1 MTRVLVTGGMG
12 FIGSAFVRRR
22 LTSTQDEVVVV
33 DKLTYAGNPNN
44 LKDHKDDP
52 RLTFVKG
59 DVCDR
64 PLMDRVAKDTDA
76 VVHFAAET
84 HVDRSILEA
93 GTFVQTDVVGTFSV
107 LEACRKADVDRMIHI
122 STDECYGEAEGA
134 PCTEDAPLKP
144 NSPYAA
150 SKAGADRLAFS
161 YFATYGLP
169 VVITRCTNNYGPYQ
183 HPEKLIPLFVTNALE
198 DKPLPVYGTGRNT
211 RDWIHVDD
219 HCAALDALL
228 EAKEVDGE
236 VFNIGASEE
245 HSVNEI
251 GEAVLKVLGRPK
263 SHLKTVPD
271 RPGHVR
277 RHAVDTKKIRTRLR
291 WKPSRSFSQGLE
303 ETIRW
308 YRENEAW
315 WKPIKSGDFR
325 DYYAVQY
332 RELAEASAPA
342 AEDD

>member
-1 MTRVLVTGGMG
+1 MARLLVTGGMG
-12 FIGSAFVRRR
+12 FIGSAFVRRS
-22 LTSTQDEVVVV
+22 LASMQDEVVVI
-33 DKLTYAGNPNN
+33 DKLTYAGNRNN
-44 LKDHKDDP
+44 LRDHKDDP
-52 RLTFVKG
+52 RLTFVQG

-64 PLMDRVAKDTDA
+64 PLMDRLAKDADM

-107 LEACRKADVDRMIHI
+107 LEACRKADVRRMIHL
-122 STDECYGEAEGA
+122 STDEVFGEAEGA

-144 NSPYAA
+144 KSPYAA

-219 HCAALDALL
+219 HCAALEGLL
-228 EAKEVDGE
+228 EAKGVDGE

-251 GEAVLKVLGRPK
+251 AEAILKILGKPK
-263 SHLKTVPD
+263 NLLRRVED
-271 RPGHVR
+271 RPGHVL
-277 RHAVDTKKIRTRLR
+277 RHAVDWSKIRSRG
-291 WKPSRSFSQGLE
+291 WKPSRSFRDGLR
-303 ETIRW
+303 ETVAW
-308 YRENEAW
+308 YRENAW
-315 WKPIKSGDFR
+315 WWQPIKVGDFQ

-332 RELAEASAPA
+332 RGLAEAPA
-342 AEDD
+342 MGDRRD